1 MKKNTHLFLFL
12 FTFFIQISYS
22 QTIIHSENFEGAD
35 LIGYAIGNGS
45 TNTDYATQAF
55 ATSSDNNDFFR
66 RGLASSFPFG
76 TPVTGNT
83 TNMIAGENLYFT
95 TAPVFD
101 GHSYLRLN
109 PITITGKTNLT
120 IDIDVA
126 FPNNATIRYEASKFL
141 IVEYRLNGTGA
152 YTQALAFY
160 GNASTIGLFRDT
172 NLNGIKDA
180 GETTDVTS
188 AMTNFSVDLN
198 TIAGSSVIGNT
209 IEIRVRINM
218 PDAQEEFAFDNIIL
232 KGIDAPCTDPTVP
245 TITAS
250 ANPVCEG
257 SSTTLTISGTLNDA
271 TQWVIYTGS
280 CGGTPIGTTTT
291 SSFVVTPA
299 GPSTTYFIRGEGGCV
314 TPGSCGTITL
324 NVNTLDNASFNYG
337 AASYCANGSDPTP
350 TITGVAGGT
359 FTSSPAGLSINATT
373 GAIDVSDS
381 TPATYTVTYT
391 TAGSCP
397 NSSSVSATINTL
409 DNASFNYGAAS
420 YCANDSDPTPTI
432 TGVAGGTFASVPAG
446 LSINATTGA
455 IDVSASTP
463 ATYTVTYTTAGSC
476 PNSSSISVTIN
487 ALPTVTYTA
496 PADLCID
503 TGIQT
508 GLGGGM
514 PSGGVYSGN
523 GVTDDGNGLTYSFD
537 PAAAGSGV
545 QTITYTFTSTGGCT
559 ETANDDVTVTETA
572 APTVDVITVNF
583 TGGCFGLGG
592 VYTNNGIINGKNSYA
607 SPDSGFPIAISF
619 DGIKW
624 VLHTIADIN
633 DTGFENTTVPA
644 GLNPPLTGWT
654 PTQCIDGTLEI
665 VIGVSLCDG
674 ATVNDLSTVSTS
686 PNLLFYSAATGGTP
700 LNTSDLVTTGDYYV
714 SSTVN
719 GCESDRT
726 MFSVTVNPLPT
737 APIITSTATE
747 LCAGG
752 AITLTSSASTGYEWS
767 TGETTQSITVTSA
780 GTYSCVVF
788 NASGCVSAESNI
800 ITITDAAPIDDTI
813 SELTTGILTANET
826 GASYQWY
833 ACPNTLLSGETNQ
846 DFEPTALGDYKVE
859 ITVGACVVES
869 ACYTVTTLDT
879 KSFDSNVTFV
889 IYPNPTNGLLNIDSN
904 FDGDF
909 IIVNQLGQTVKNFKV
924 NATVENIINVENI
937 ADGIYYIKGSNGTQI
952 HSQRLLIKK

>member
-291 SSFVVTPA
+291 SSFVVTAA

-373 GAIDVSDS
+373 GAIDVSD
-381 TPATYTVTYT
+381 
-391 TAGSCP
+391 
-397 NSSSVSATINTL
+397 
-409 DNASFNYGAAS
+409 
-420 YCANDSDPTPTI
+420 
-432 TGVAGGTFASVPAG
+432 
-446 LSINATTGA
+446 
-455 IDVSASTP
+455 STP

>member
-126 FPNNATIRYEASKFL
+126 FPNNATLRYEASKFL

-291 SSFVVTPA
+291 SSFVVTAA

-359 FTSSPAGLSINATT
+359 FTSS
-373 GAIDVSDS
+373 
-381 TPATYTVTYT
+381 
-391 TAGSCP
+391 
-397 NSSSVSATINTL
+397 
-409 DNASFNYGAAS
+409 
-420 YCANDSDPTPTI
+420 
-432 TGVAGGTFASVPAG
+432 PAG